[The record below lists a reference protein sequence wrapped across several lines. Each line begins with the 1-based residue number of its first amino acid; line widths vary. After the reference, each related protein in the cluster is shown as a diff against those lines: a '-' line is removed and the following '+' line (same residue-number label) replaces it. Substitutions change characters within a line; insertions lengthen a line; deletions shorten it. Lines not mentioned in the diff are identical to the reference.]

1 MAAASKCLTGRAG
14 WAVLV
19 GPVGFEPTTNRLHQK
34 RKSLVNQRLST
45 HPERQKWADLGTVV
59 TAVVTKIEVG
69 NIRLLFFQLSECASS
84 LRIRLHQRCV

>member
-1 MAAASKCLTGRAG
+1 ME
-14 WAVLV
+14 LV

-59 TAVVTKIEVG
+59 TAVVTGKTAQEIGSFRSSDVLFNWIEDV
-69 NIRLLFFQLSECASS
+69 
-84 LRIRLHQRCV
+84 